1 MDDRHMK
8 ASERFANRL
17 NTIKGVKHFVLARN
31 DGQLVTHNLTEPDNL
46 SSMTT
51 LCGIYATHI
60 KETLGFGTF
69 EHMVLFRANEEHVVL
84 FPLDRYFLGIVHH
97 SGADQPALIERITR
111 FLQSLLLKRNSA

>member
-1 MDDRHMK
+1 MDDRNMK

-17 NTIKGVKHFVLARN
+17 NKIKDVKHFVLARN

-51 LCGIYATHI
+51 LCGMYANQI
-60 KETLGFGTF
+60 RETLGFSNF
-69 EHMVLFRANEEHVVL
+69 EHMVLFRGNEEHVVL

-97 SGADQPALIERITR
+97 SQADLPALIEKITR
-111 FLQSLLLKRNSA
+111 FLQSLLLKRNST